1 VHDQAKNWFNL
12 AAAAKITIQSSQT
25 SAIEKTLREVI
36 TANLGFVG
44 LGVMGSRMVERLLA
58 AGYQV
63 TGYNRTRS
71 KAQKLLGAGMKWGE
85 TPRAVAESAEIT
97 FSMVTNTEALDA
109 VTHGVEGILAGLS
122 AGKIYIDM
130 STVSPAASRAIA
142 QQVKAK
148 GAEMLDAPVS
158 GSVIT
163 LEEGKLSIM
172 AGGNRQ
178 AFEKV
183 LPILQAIGP
192 KVTHVGANGLAVSM
206 KIATNLSLA
215 VQMLA
220 FSEGV
225 LLAEKS
231 GIARETAVEVLLN
244 SVIASPMVKYR
255 GPFVLQMPDEAW
267 FDVNM
272 MQKDLLLALE
282 LGRHLDVPLPTTA
295 ITNEMLTSARGMGLA
310 EKDFAILF
318 EALAR
323 MAGLKNQ

>member
-1 VHDQAKNWFNL
+1 
-12 AAAAKITIQSSQT
+12 
-25 SAIEKTLREVI
+25 
-36 TANLGFVG
+36 
-44 LGVMGSRMVERLLA
+44 MGSRMAQRLIA
-58 AGYQV
+58 AGHKV
-63 TGYNRTRS
+63 TGYNRTKA
-71 KAQKLLGAGMKWGE
+71 KAQRLLDGGLQWGE
-85 TPRAVAESAEIT
+85 SPRAVAEAAEIT
-97 FSMVTNTEALDA
+97 FSMVSNTPALEA
-109 VTHGVEGILAGLS
+109 VTSGTNGILAGLN

-130 STVSPAASRAIA
+130 STVSPAASREIA
-142 QQVKAK
+142 RQVEAK
-148 GAEMLDAPVS
+148 GAQMLDAPVS

-172 AGGNRQ
+172 VGGDRQ
-178 AFEKV
+178 TFERA

-192 KVTHVGANGLAVSM
+192 KVTHVGAHGLAVSM

-225 LLAEKS
+225 LLAQKS
-231 GIARETAVEVLLN
+231 GITRETAVEVLLN

-255 GPFVLQMPDEAW
+255 GPFVLNMPDEAW
-267 FDVNM
+267 FDVDM

-282 LGRHLDVPLPTTA
+282 MGRQLDVPLPTTA
-295 ITNEMLTSARGMGLA
+295 ITNEMLTTARGMGLA

-323 MAGLKNQ
+323 MAGAKTG